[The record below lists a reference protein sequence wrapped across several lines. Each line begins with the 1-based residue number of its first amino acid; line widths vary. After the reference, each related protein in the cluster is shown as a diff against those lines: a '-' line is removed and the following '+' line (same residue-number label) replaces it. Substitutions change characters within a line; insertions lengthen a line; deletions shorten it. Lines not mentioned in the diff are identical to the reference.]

1 MLDSGENC
9 SDLERYLFDL
19 NGYLIL
25 KNALSPEEVAE
36 CNAVLD
42 ELEDSKAGEWRGHV
56 HGHNFTGEHE
66 GLNLQQIY
74 EAGPAFERLI
84 DHPSWIRKVVHFIG
98 SDSGNFDGNH
108 GPCFIDENFASIR
121 GPGQAIGLHS
131 GGQFRVT
138 RCQFRYHDGG
148 FHCGQI
154 NILMA
159 FNDIG
164 PGDGATMV
172 IPGSH
177 KSNIMHPEFDAA
189 RMATVATS
197 ADGVTAAIEVHLKA
211 GDALLF
217 VDAIMHGSAARTNRG
232 QRRMAVYRYGPSW
245 GFFRHNYR
253 PSEALLNRLTATQRQ
268 IVMPHK
274 PPQLPPDG

>member
-1 MLDSGENC
+1 MLDQSASC
-9 SDLERYLFDL
+9 SEMERYLFDL
-19 NGYLIL
+19 NGYIVL
-25 KNALSPEEVAE
+25 KQALSADEVAA
-36 CNAVLD
+36 CNEVLD
-42 ELEDSKAGEWRGHV
+42 DLQDTRPGEWRGHV

-74 EAGPAFERLI
+74 ETGLAFERLI
-84 DHPSWIRKVVHFIG
+84 AHPSWIGKVTHFIG
-98 SDSGNFDGNH
+98 TDTPNFDGLH

-131 GGQFRVT
+131 GGQDRVT
-138 RCQFRYHDGG
+138 RCQYRYHDGL

-177 KSNIMHPEFDAA
+177 KSNIRHPEFDDAV
-189 RMATVATS
+189 MATVATS
-197 ADGVTAAIEVHLKA
+197 VDGVAGAVEVCLEA
-211 GDALLF
+211 GDVLLF
-217 VDAIMHGSAARTNRG
+217 VDAIMHGSAERKNSG

-253 PSEALLNRLTATQRQ
+253 PSQALLDRLTPVQRQ

-274 PPQLPPDG
+274 PPQTPP